1 MANEPFSWTGK
12 VDIDGIEELWT
23 VRANSAQDLQDR
35 RRHAV
40 ATISAI
46 RNGATPMAADTPLA
60 GKPLPLA
67 SEPPQATKPVP
78 TCSLCG
84 QPAEYKQGISGN
96 PPRKWKAW
104 RCPTHGIINFNQAT
118 NTWDP
123 KDAQ

>member
-23 VRANSAQDLQDR
+23 VRATSAQDLQDR
-35 RRHAV
+35 RRQAV
-40 ATISAI
+40 ATIRTI
-46 RNGATPMAADTPLA
+46 RNGAAPPAPDSPHA
-60 GKPLPLA
+60 G
-67 SEPPQATKPVP
+67 KPVP

-84 QPAEYKQGISGN
+84 QTAEYKQGVSGN
-96 PPRKWKAW
+96 PPRQWKAW
-104 RCPTHGIINFNQAT
+104 RCPSHGIINFNQAT